1 MMKFVLLLF
10 FLFIFVAMLL
20 NSGRKRGMLSK
31 DADRAVAGLASAMRW
46 FLFGLLA
53 LGAAV
58 CGVLIYQGA

>member
-1 MMKFVLLLF
+1 MKFILILF
-10 FLFIFVAMLL
+10 FLFIFVSLLL
-20 NSGRKRGMLSK
+20 NSGRKRGMLNE
-31 DADRAVAGLASAMRW
+31 DANKAVAGLAVAMRW